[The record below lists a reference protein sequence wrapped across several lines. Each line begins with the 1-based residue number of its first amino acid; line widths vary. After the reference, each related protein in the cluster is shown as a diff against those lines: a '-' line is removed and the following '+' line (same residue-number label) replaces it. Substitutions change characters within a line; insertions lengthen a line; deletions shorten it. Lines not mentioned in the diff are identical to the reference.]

1 MNSSYSPELWSS
13 DRELRFAQV
22 IELAEETIPNL
33 ERYQVSYLGSGWDN
47 DVYSLNN
54 NWILRFPRREEII
67 SHLEKE
73 VYLSSVLVPELE
85 QTGVPVPNVK
95 LITPGPSVGFPY
107 PIGIY
112 PMLKGVSA
120 GTDPMVEMN
129 WTDFIPKTAN
139 FLRTLHSIPIDHFRD
154 FALPTQETLG
164 CVEWLLEK
172 EDILFH
178 LHSYEVKSL
187 DACAEWLDSCEPLP
201 PFSGDLSFIHN
212 DLSPEHILLDPEF
225 GTITGVI
232 DWEEGAIGDPVSD
245 FVTLPFWIGWEN
257 TLRVCD
263 SYSLSIDDKFLNR
276 LEYGSKLS
284 SLAWLYDEA
293 QRSNDLSSQISY
305 IEKVWDINLSS
316 LR

>member
-1 MNSSYSPELWSS
+1 VNSSYSPELWSS

-22 IELAEETIPNL
+22 IALAEETIPNL

-47 DVYSLNN
+47 DVYSLNSD
-54 NWILRFPRREEII
+54 WILRFPRREEVI
-67 SHLEKE
+67 SSLEKE

-95 LITPGPSVGFPY
+95 LITPGPSVRFPY

-120 GTDPMVEMN
+120 GADPTMEMN
-129 WTDFIPKTAN
+129 WANFIPKTAN
-139 FLRTLHSIPIDHFRD
+139 FLRTLHSIPVGNFRD

-164 CVEWLLEK
+164 FLEWLPEK

-187 DACAEWLDSCEPLP
+187 DMCAEWLDSCEPLP

-232 DWEEGAIGDPVSD
+232 DWEEGAIGDPVAD

-257 TLRVCD
+257 TFRICD
-263 SYSLSIDDKFLNR
+263 SYSLSIDDGFLSR
-276 LEYGSKLS
+276 LEYGSKLT

-305 IEKVWDINLSS
+305 IERVWDINLS
-316 LR
+316 LLK